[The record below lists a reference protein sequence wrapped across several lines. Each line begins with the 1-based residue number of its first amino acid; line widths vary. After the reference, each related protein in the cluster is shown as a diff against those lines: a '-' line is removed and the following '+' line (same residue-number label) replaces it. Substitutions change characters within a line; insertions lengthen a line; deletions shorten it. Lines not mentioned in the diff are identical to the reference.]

1 MTPFFTKNLTFD
13 CIINGTRMMSNSRH
27 LLTSEPDVVKAN
39 AMHPPTR
46 IQRRAHVFRSTTLTL
61 PIVSVP
67 GNGALLFSVNRKYPS
82 DFPLCSHRKWSLRS
96 LQFFSFTKWLIVMI
110 LYFEAESGFTVSHRI
125 LDFSFSRTKLTENI
139 KRELFNK
146 LYIIHF
152 FAFRIIVFVVSNW
165 FCVMWGTALSKFTK
179 KLYRNVYFIMHD
191 CTIDFC
197 TLIHV

>member
-1 MTPFFTKNLTFD
+1 MTPFLTKNLTFD
-13 CIINGTRMMSNSRH
+13 CIINGTGMTSNSRH

-146 LYIIHF
+146 LY
-152 FAFRIIVFVVSNW
+152 
-165 FCVMWGTALSKFTK
+165 
-179 KLYRNVYFIMHD
+179 Y
-191 CTIDFC
+191 
-197 TLIHV
+197 TLLCF